1 MSTNKIL
8 LKFAKKGIN
17 LSPEAYTKVINA
29 ENPIDFASSLIV
41 KLKSDKFTS
50 KDLIS
55 VSGEIVDE
63 ITGNHITEKE
73 NQETLIEKQSKPK
86 TEQTPEKPIEKQN
99 KPKTEQTP
107 QVEKTP
113 IKPIKNQNKPKT
125 EQTPQVEKPVS
136 MENLKKDSDVKQKHV
151 NEAILEASET
161 VKDEKIKFKR
171 NLEKSNVEYDF
182 EIIQDTSKKS
192 YTSGELENL
201 ISYFKSR
208 YEKLYNILSKRPE
221 LRKPIKVADIDDSQD
236 SLSMI
241 LMVKEIRSSK
251 NGHKIVDFEDDTGSI
266 SVLFSNNNDEL
277 FAEAEKLVRD
287 EVIGVIA
294 NKSDD
299 NNFAFGQQIINPGVL
314 RVPEKEMDFG
324 IVFLSD
330 VHIGSLTFLEDA
342 FTRFIDWINCDYG
355 TEEQRRVAEDVKYLI
370 IGGDIVDGIGVYPN
384 QEKELAIKDITEQYN
399 EAARFLGNVRSDI
412 KIIIAPGN
420 HDASRVAEPQ
430 PAVPEEYA
438 KALYELDNVE
448 FISNPGV
455 VSLDGINVLIY
466 HGRSFDDLVMAVKEF
481 THERNDLLMEELLQK
496 RHLAPIYGERTPL
509 ASELEDYLVID
520 EVPDVFHTGH
530 VHINTYRRFKG
541 IHMINSG
548 TFQTQTE
555 FQKIYNIEP
564 TPAEVPVLHKGKYK
578 HFKFLWWGFLM
589 KKNIDEII
597 KISNEIYDKGLVS
610 GKAGNISVRF
620 KGEIG
625 DIIAI
630 TPTLKSLSKLNEEDI
645 VLVDLD
651 GNVLTKGKPSSE
663 VNMHLEIYK
672 KRPDVNGIVHT
683 HSPYATGFA
692 HSSKKIKRYE
702 GFGEIKTPYLAEIDY
717 EKPGSDE
724 LAKSASEG
732 LGSEDVLVLKKHGV
746 ICVSDN
752 LKEAELLAVF
762 VEEIA
767 KSQFI
772 TLMLNSVED
781 RI

>member
-17 LSPEAYTKVINA
+17 LSPEAYNKVINA

-50 KDLIS
+50 KDLVS

-63 ITGNHITEKE
+63 ITGNPITEKD
-73 NQETLIEKQSKPK
+73 NQETLIENQTKQK
-86 TEQTPEKPIEKQN
+86 TQQTPEKPIEK
-99 KPKTEQTP
+99 QTP

-113 IKPIKNQNKPKT
+113 IKPIENQSKPKT
-125 EQTPQVEKPVS
+125 EQTPQVGKTPIKPIENQTPQVEKPVS

-578 HFKFLWWGFLM
+578 HFKFL
-589 KKNIDEII
+589 
-597 KISNEIYDKGLVS
+597 
-610 GKAGNISVRF
+610 
-620 KGEIG
+620 
-625 DIIAI
+625 
-630 TPTLKSLSKLNEEDI
+630 
-645 VLVDLD
+645 
-651 GNVLTKGKPSSE
+651 
-663 VNMHLEIYK
+663 
-672 KRPDVNGIVHT
+672 
-683 HSPYATGFA
+683 
-692 HSSKKIKRYE
+692 
-702 GFGEIKTPYLAEIDY
+702 
-717 EKPGSDE
+717 
-724 LAKSASEG
+724 
-732 LGSEDVLVLKKHGV
+732 
-746 ICVSDN
+746 
-752 LKEAELLAVF
+752 
-762 VEEIA
+762 
-767 KSQFI
+767 
-772 TLMLNSVED
+772 
-781 RI
+781 

>member
-1 MSTNKIL
+1 MSANKIL

-17 LSPEAYTKVINA
+17 LSPEAYNKVINA

-41 KLKSDKFTS
+41 KLKSDKFSS
-50 KDLIS
+50 KDLVS
-55 VSGEIVDE
+55 VSGETIDE
-63 ITGNHITEKE
+63 ILGIGKKTEETQNTLTEKE
-73 NQETLIEKQSKPK
+73 PTVEEEK
-86 TEQTPEKPIEKQN
+86 TESKKTQPPQEEPIAK
-99 KPKTEQTP
+99 
-107 QVEKTP
+107 
-113 IKPIKNQNKPKT
+113 IKN
-125 EQTPQVEKPVS
+125 ETPS
-136 MENLKKDSDVKQKHV
+136 MEDFKKESDVKEKHV

-161 VKDEKIKFKR
+161 VKDEKIQFKR
-171 NLEKSNVEYDF
+171 NLKKTNVQYDF

-192 YTSGELENL
+192 YTSGEIENL

-208 YEKLYNILSKRPE
+208 YEKLHNILSKRPD
-221 LRKPIKVADIDDSQD
+221 LRNTTKVADIDDSQD

-251 NGHKIVDFEDDTGSI
+251 NGHKIVEFEDDTGNI
-266 SVLFSNNNDEL
+266 SVLFSQNNEEL

-287 EVIGVIA
+287 EVVGIIA
-294 NKSDD
+294 NKSND
-299 NNFAFGQQIINPGVL
+299 NHFAFGQQIINPDVL
-314 RVPEKEMDFG
+314 QIPEKEMDFG

-342 FTRFIDWINCDYG
+342 FTRFIDWINCEYG
-355 TEEQRRVAEDVKYLI
+355 NEEQRRVAEDVKYLI

-399 EAARFLGNVRSDI
+399 EAAKFLGNIRSDI

-455 VSLDGINVLIY
+455 VSLDGIHVLIY
-466 HGRSFDDLVMAVKEF
+466 HGRSFDDLVMAVKDF
-481 THERNDLLMEELLQK
+481 THERNDLLMEELLKK

-541 IHMINSG
+541 IHLINSG

-578 HFKFLWWGFLM
+578 HFKFL
-589 KKNIDEII
+589 
-597 KISNEIYDKGLVS
+597 
-610 GKAGNISVRF
+610 
-620 KGEIG
+620 
-625 DIIAI
+625 
-630 TPTLKSLSKLNEEDI
+630 
-645 VLVDLD
+645 
-651 GNVLTKGKPSSE
+651 
-663 VNMHLEIYK
+663 
-672 KRPDVNGIVHT
+672 
-683 HSPYATGFA
+683 
-692 HSSKKIKRYE
+692 
-702 GFGEIKTPYLAEIDY
+702 
-717 EKPGSDE
+717 
-724 LAKSASEG
+724 
-732 LGSEDVLVLKKHGV
+732 
-746 ICVSDN
+746 
-752 LKEAELLAVF
+752 
-762 VEEIA
+762 
-767 KSQFI
+767 
-772 TLMLNSVED
+772 
-781 RI
+781 